1 LEQGELEM
9 FIEHYEFGKV
19 LIDGISYTS
28 DIIIYPDHIEDDWWR
43 EEGHQLN
50 ISDIIEII
58 EVKPKVLIV
67 GTGAYGMM
75 TVSSEVERYLRENGV
90 QLIAETTDRAIEI
103 YNQTT
108 DKSKV
113 VCALHLTC

>member
-1 LEQGELEM
+1 MGLIM
-9 FIEHYEFGKV
+9 FIEHYEFGKII
-19 LIDGISYTS
+19 IDGISYTS

-50 ISDIIEII
+50 MSDIIEVI
-58 EVKPKVLIV
+58 ELKPRVFIV

-75 TVSSEVERYLRENGV
+75 RVSSETEKYLKENGI
-90 QLIAETTDRAIEI
+90 QLIAENTGRAVEI